1 MEVSTSPSRCLIT
14 DTDSAGILS
23 TAINAT
29 SLALIDAGISMLDYV
44 TSLSI
49 GLHLTQPLLDLS
61 APEESDLPTLVVAS
75 IPNSSKVTLVQMETR
90 LHVDR
95 FEEML
100 LLGVEACGVIKTEME
115 SVVKARTRTVVDRI
129 EAVTGVTKPIEAA

>member
-1 MEVSTSPSRCLIT
+1 
-14 DTDSAGILS
+14 
-23 TAINAT
+23 
-29 SLALIDAGISMLDYV
+29 MLDYV

-129 EAVTGVTKPIEAA
+129 EAVTGVAKPIEAS

>member
-1 MEVSTSPSRCLIT
+1 MEVSVQQRTCVSFANILL
-14 DTDSAGILS
+14 GILS

-29 SLALIDAGISMLDYV
+29 TLALIDAGVAMSDYV

-61 APEESDLPTLVVAS
+61 GPEESDIPHLVVAS
-75 IPNSSKVTLVQMETR
+75 LPATGKVTLATLETR
-90 LHVDR
+90 IHVDR

-100 LLGVEACGVIKTEME
+100 DVGVEGCRILHAEMQE
-115 SVVKARTRTVVDRI
+115 EVRRRTTTVVERMQMGQG
-129 EAVTGVTKPIEAA
+129 TTSGVGS